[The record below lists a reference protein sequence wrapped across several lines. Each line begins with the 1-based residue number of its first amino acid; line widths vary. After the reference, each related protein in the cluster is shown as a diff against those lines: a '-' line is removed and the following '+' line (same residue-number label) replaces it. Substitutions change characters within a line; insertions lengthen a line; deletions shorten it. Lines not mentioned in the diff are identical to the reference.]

1 MYMLLYDYKQ
11 LSECTS
17 EIERIEAGVN
27 SKKNEWLTRN
37 EGEGGGEKEERTARK
52 GRSAHYL
59 GYLFYQE

>member
-1 MYMLLYDYKQ
+1 MLLYDYKL
-11 LSECTS
+11 LSECIS

-27 SKKNEWLTRN
+27 SKKNEWLTKN
-37 EGEGGGEKEERTARK
+37 EGEGGGGEKEERRARK

>member
-1 MYMLLYDYKQ
+1 
-11 LSECTS
+11 
-17 EIERIEAGVN
+17 
-27 SKKNEWLTRN
+27 LTKN